1 MNYVDSLSLSIFM
14 SVIYKYVLV
23 FVDRLI
29 KMRHL
34 VLTVIMKVKEVTN
47 AYYAHVWKHH
57 ELLEFFL
64 SDRDIQFIFD
74 VWNHLCQMLK
84 IDAKLFTAYHSQTN
98 D

>member
-14 SVIYKYVLV
+14 NVIYRYVLV

-47 AYYAHVWKHH
+47 AYYAHV
-57 ELLEFFL
+57 
-64 SDRDIQFIFD
+64 
-74 VWNHLCQMLK
+74 
-84 IDAKLFTAYHSQTN
+84 
-98 D
+98 